1 MEPLRDCRWARAGML
16 LASAVICASGGCRC
30 GREPGAGEAEID
42 VPDIVAAQPDVDRPR
57 VVFPASLQ
65 SDDPSLNEFI
75 RRALGICERGDY
87 DGFRQLFSIRTTPT
101 SQKDFERVWLS
112 VQEITVAGVY
122 AAKGSPDQFF
132 VHAIVRYRKPD
143 RKGRLTRDAALAVF
157 KESGY
162 WRIGPA
168 PTGII
173 RKMRAAATQVSPGAL
188 PGSLPSVTQPADEPD
203 AADMEPQADA
213 ADAASG
219 DPRAE
224 AQPQQPEDP

>member
-1 MEPLRDCRWARAGML
+1 ML
-16 LASAVICASGGCRC
+16 LASAAICVCGGCRC

-57 VVFPASLQ
+57 VVFPAGLQ

-75 RRALGICERGDY
+75 RRALGVCERGDY
-87 DGFRQLFSIRTTPT
+87 DGFRQLFSVHTTPT

-122 AAKGSPDQFF
+122 AAKGSPDLFF
-132 VHAIVRYRKPD
+132 VHAIVRYRQPD

-157 KESGY
+157 KESGH

-173 RKMRAAATQVSPGAL
+173 RKMRAAATQVSPGAV
-188 PGSLPSVTQPADEPD
+188 PGSLPSVTQSAEDLPD
-203 AADMEPQADA
+203 AEDMPD
-213 ADAASG
+213 
-219 DPRAE
+219 
-224 AQPQQPEDP
+224 QPEDP